1 MKKDDYRLDDIEKA
15 LENIRCSNQGLERIT
30 MKQLEKAI
38 KITRTPAV
46 YNIDE
51 IIRCLD
57 DYIKKYEKF
66 HDFMF
71 CSEKELCKIIGVNKL
86 ALHKWR
92 KRELIRYSIIGKRT
106 IEYNIRILL
115 EDFNEIKNKNISIP
129 ISLL

>member
-71 CSEKELCKIIGVNKL
+71 CSEKELCKIIGVKKL
-86 ALHKWR
+86 ALNQRR
-92 KRELIRYSIIGKRT
+92 KRDLISYTIIGTRT
-106 IEYNIRILL
+106 IEYDIRTLL
-115 EDFNEIKNKNISIP
+115 DDFKNVKNKNISIP
-129 ISLL
+129 VRLL